1 MHILRRRD
9 KPVLLRPRY
18 LTNNE
23 DRDLAVSIVTTWTL
37 STTQDPSLP
46 LRGSVRLVDGRVH
59 SSANSQEG
67 ALRFLVDL

>member
-1 MHILRRRD
+1 MHILRWRD

-18 LTNNE
+18 LINNE

-37 STTQDPSLP
+37 STTQDPSLT
-46 LRGSVRLVDGRVH
+46 LRGSMRLVDGRVH
-59 SSANSQEG
+59 SLANSPEG